1 MTSVLVILFFCLY
14 ALFDAIALLPRV
26 GGAYLNQNGLGYTF
40 SVMVHTLKRVFVV
53 SYPPLLGWIALQG
66 DSLYPTI
73 FASYFLGAL
82 TVVLVSIFKYPIIR
96 YFIHLI
102 EGYSLG
108 GSVFF
113 AVFKHKYTPHE
124 SMKDKALVDFS
135 FALNRSL
142 VYSSSWVYFIY
153 GSALFFINVFGAKFE
168 DQSAVIY
175 QLVGIINAL
184 GTLLMSFYL
193 DPKISRNFDQKENI
207 MQSNDSVVAG
217 QLLALAVWGPAS
229 MLLCSLIL

>member
-1 MTSVLVILFFCLY
+1 MTSALVILLFSLY

-26 GGAYLNQNGLGYTF
+26 GGAFLNQNGLGYTF
-40 SVMVHTLKRVFVV
+40 SIMVHTLKRVFVV

-73 FASYFLGAL
+73 FAAYFFGAM
-82 TVVLVSIFKYPIIR
+82 TVVLVSIFKYPIIS

-102 EGYSLG
+102 QGYSVG

-113 AVFKHKYTPHE
+113 AVFKHPYTPHE
-124 SMKDKALVDFS
+124 SMRGKGVVDFS
-135 FALNRSL
+135 YQFKKTLI
-142 VYSSSWVYFIY
+142 YSSSWVYFVY
-153 GSALFFINVFGAKFE
+153 GSSLFFINIFGAEFQE
-168 DQSAVIY
+168 QSAVIY

-193 DPKISRNFDQKENI
+193 DPKISRNFDQKESI
-207 MQSNDSVVAG
+207 MESNDSVVAG
-217 QLLALAVWGPAS
+217 QLLALAVWGPLAIG
-229 MLLCSLIL
+229 LFSLMV